1 MICPSCGKEAPEHA
15 ESCPHCGEELHAP
28 GPPPRLLGQIQGLLP
43 AEPVITSGRLIDPTH
58 VVPLQALPT
67 ADQVAAP
74 DPQNQPATTTPATN
88 GIGAGAPLQTPPAAT
103 SPTTPHALPQQDAPG
118 HWMIASLFFLVIAFG
133 VLWHTGGTGGAPVRP
148 AVKNAYAFIEI
159 LPSDAR
165 VLISW
170 DYDPATQGELQL
182 LAQPLL
188 LHLQQKKVRMTFVS
202 LRPFGVN
209 VAYDT
214 LVGAF
219 YQQEHTVMAAP
230 PPARLGFIPGEGI
243 ALRSLALSPIQTSSA
258 PRISALSM
266 AMEPDMDVAAF
277 DLIIQFS
284 ADMASSRDWVEQ
296 VSTQWQ
302 TPLIVAASGAVAPM
316 LRPYEQTGQIRVLLA
331 GYPDALAYEQLLGQ
345 RGPATR
351 QATSQTLAL
360 LLFLGI
366 VSFAALRSLL

>member
-1 MICPSCGKEAPEHA
+1 MICPSCGKEAPDHA

-58 VVPLQALPT
+58 AIPLQALPT
-67 ADQVAAP
+67 ADQLVASSR
-74 DPQNQPATTTPATN
+74 QNQPATTTPTTD
-88 GIGAGAPLQTPPAAT
+88 GIGSGAPLQKPPVAT
-103 SPTTPHALPQQDAPG
+103 SPTPYTPTKQDAPG

-133 VLWHTGGTGGAPVRP
+133 VLWNIGGTGGAPVRP
-148 AVKNAYAFIEI
+148 SVKNAYAFIEI
-159 LPSDAR
+159 LHPDAR
-165 VLISW
+165 VLVSW

-214 LVGAF
+214 LAGVF
-219 YQQEHTVMAAP
+219 YQQERIVMTAP
-230 PPARLGFIPGEGI
+230 PPARLGFIPGESI
-243 ALRSLALSPIQTSSA
+243 ALRSLALSPVQTSSA

-284 ADMASSRDWVEQ
+284 ADVASSRDWVEQ
-296 VSTQWQ
+296 VSTQSQ
-302 TPLIVAASGAVAPM
+302 APLIVAASGAVAPM

-345 RGPATR
+345 EGPATR

-366 VSFAALRSLL
+366 VSYAALRSLL